1 MLAEAMINFGETEAP
16 APVDPKDVSEDT
28 VARAFTAKY
37 RDTLR
42 YCHNTGRWFEWDG
55 VRWKRDDT
63 QRAFHFARELSRQLS
78 DAHKSMCKASVAA
91 GAERFARADPAH
103 SVTADI
109 WDSNKWLL
117 GTPSGTLNL
126 KDRKILSPDPTAYI
140 TRLTGVAPQ
149 AGTPERWLDF
159 LNQATGNDADMIAF
173 LQRMCGY
180 LLTGDTS
187 EHALFF
193 IYGPGGNG
201 KSVFLNI
208 LQHILGDYA
217 ETAAMDT
224 FTASM
229 ASKHPTDL
237 AMLKGA
243 RGVFASETEAGSSWA
258 EARIKSLTGGDRI
271 TARFMRQD
279 FFTYAPEFKL
289 LIVGNHA
296 PSIKN
301 VDEALRRR
309 FNIIPFTRKPDR
321 PDPMLEDK
329 LRAEAGKIL
338 WWMMVGCREWQE
350 KGLGRPA
357 AIVEAT
363 DTYFAEQD
371 VMGQWISECTRP
383 IDSFTDT
390 ATELFAS
397 WADFAKANGE
407 QPGTIRQFS
416 MDMEK
421 RGYRRK
427 KTRDGR
433 FFVGIQVKHRETAR
447 GHYDD

>member
-1 MLAEAMINFGETEAP
+1 MSANAVMQFGEADAP
-16 APVDPKDVSEDT
+16 AAIDPKEVSEDV
-28 VARAFTAKY
+28 VASQFTAKH
-37 RDTLR
+37 RDTMR
-42 YCHNTGRWFEWDG
+42 FCHHAGRWFEWDG

-63 QRAFHFARELSRQLS
+63 QRAFHFARELARLLS
-78 DAHKSMCKASVAA
+78 ASNKSMCKASVAS

-103 SVTADI
+103 SVTADR

-117 GTPSGTLNL
+117 GTPGGIVDL
-126 KDRKILSPDPTAYI
+126 KEGKLRRPDPSAYI
-140 TRLTGVAPQ
+140 TRLTGVAPSSEPP
-149 AGTPERWLDF
+149 TRWLEF
-159 LNQATGNDADMIAF
+159 LNQTTGGDAEMIAF
-173 LQRMCGY
+173 LQRLCGY

-201 KSVFLNI
+201 KSVFLNM
-208 LQHILGDYA
+208 LQHILADYA

-229 ASKHPTDL
+229 ATKHPTDL

-243 RGVFASETEAGSSWA
+243 RGVFASETEAGSNWA
-258 EARIKSLTGGDRI
+258 EARIKALTGGDRI

-289 LIVGNHA
+289 VIVGNHA

-309 FNIIPFTRKPDR
+309 FNIIPFTRKPTK

-329 LRAEAGKIL
+329 LRAEAGQIL
-338 WWMMVGCREWQE
+338 GWMIEGCQEWQ
-350 KGLGRPA
+350 KRGLGRPK

-371 VMGQWISECTRP
+371 VMGQWLAECTRP

-390 ATELFAS
+390 ATELFTS
-397 WADFAKANGE
+397 WSDFAKANGE

-421 RGYRRK
+421 RGFRRRK
-427 KTRDGR
+427 TMHGR
-433 FFVGIQVKHRETAR
+433 FFVGVQVKPREAAK

>member
-1 MLAEAMINFGETEAP
+1 MSANLMHDFGEPDETAP
-16 APVDPKDVSEDT
+16 IDPKEVSEDL
-28 VARAFTAKY
+28 VARCFTGKY
-37 RDTLR
+37 RATMR
-42 YCHNTGRWFEWDG
+42 FCHSTGKWFEWDG

-63 QRAFHFARELSRQLS
+63 QRAFHFARELVRQLS
-78 DAHKSMCKASVAA
+78 DANKTMCKASVSA

-103 SVTADI
+103 SVTADV
-109 WDSNKWLL
+109 WDSDKWLL
-117 GTPSGTLNL
+117 GTPSGTVNL
-126 KDRKILSPDPTAYI
+126 KDRKIRQPDPSAYI
-140 TRLTGVAPQ
+140 TRLTGVAPVD
-149 AGTPERWLDF
+149 GVPEKWLEF
-159 LNQATGNDADMIAF
+159 LDQTTGGDVQMIEF
-173 LQRMCGY
+173 LQRLCGY

-201 KSVFLNI
+201 KSVFLNM

-217 ETAAMDT
+217 EVSAMDT

-243 RGVFASETEAGSSWA
+243 RGVFASETEAGSNWA
-258 EARIKSLTGGDRI
+258 EARIKALTGGDKI

-279 FFTYAPEFKL
+279 FFSFIPEFKL
-289 LIVGNHA
+289 VIVGNHA

-309 FNIIPFTRKPDR
+309 FNIIPFTRKPTK
-321 PDPMLEDK
+321 PDPMLEEK
-329 LRAEAGKIL
+329 LKAEAGQIL
-338 WWMMVGCREWQE
+338 WWMMKGCAKWQE
-350 KGLGRPA
+350 NGLGRPA

-371 VMGQWISECTRP
+371 VMGQWIADCTRK
-383 IDSFTDT
+383 IDTFTDSDS
-390 ATELFAS
+390 ELFAS
-397 WADFAKANGE
+397 WGEFAKANGE

-421 RGYRRK
+421 RGYRRR

-433 FFVGIQVKHRETAR
+433 FFVGIQVKHRETSR
-447 GHYDD
+447 SHHDD